1 MNTRD
6 TRIGEITNVA
16 TGIENKYT
24 TDGDVKKVYSD
35 FASLLRIIQGKEIDF
50 LKTGV
55 RWHMSKGLRKYGK
68 QIPWFLLF
76 NYPNKL
82 RQYENLK
89 FKNAGIEDKKNKLPL
104 NAFKSPSPMNEL
116 CEYICTW
123 EKKHL
128 IWDNSAIDTRC
139 LILNNSLD
147 LSDKYIIRQ
156 IRHSINSYANNAKR
170 IFQNNENKE
179 YGQLDILIDSYKK
192 RLELL
197 IPEEELLANYIIKVS
212 YLNNSI
218 NKGLAWNGYGEYI
231 IKNLS
236 ENSNPKKNI
245 SIVEV
250 PYKTNTSYEYLGKYY
265 EMKGCSEN
273 I

>member
-6 TRIGEITNVA
+6 NRIGEITNVA

-24 TDGDVKKVYSD
+24 TDDNVKKVYSD
-35 FASLLRIIQGKEIDF
+35 FASLLRIVQGKEIDY

-55 RWHMSKGLRKYGK
+55 RWHMSRGLRKYGQ

-76 NYPNKL
+76 NYPEKL
-82 RQYENLK
+82 RQYEKLRLINS
-89 FKNAGIEDKKNKLPL
+89 GIRDKKDKVPL

-116 CEYICTW
+116 CDYVCTW

-128 IWDNSAIDTRC
+128 IWDNSVIDTRC
-139 LILNNSLD
+139 LILNNNLD
-147 LSDKYIIRQ
+147 LSDKKIIKQ
-156 IRHSINSYANNAKR
+156 IRKIINLYANDAKR
-170 IFQNNENKE
+170 IFQNENPKE
-179 YGQLDILIDSYKK
+179 YGQLDILLKNYKEK
-192 RLELL
+192 LSSIISDENV
-197 IPEEELLANYIIKVS
+197 LANYVIKVS
-212 YLNNSI
+212 YFNNSI

-231 IKNLS
+231 VKNLS

-245 SIVEV
+245 SITEV

-265 EMKGCSEN
+265 EMQGCGEN